1 MKSYGLFP
9 ILARNSFSEQSF
21 PRVSVIIPT
30 LNEAANLPH
39 VLGYIPDWVYEIII
53 VDGHSTDNT
62 VEVAK
67 DLCPEARII
76 MQEGRGKGAAL
87 KMGFAA
93 AAGEIIVMLDAD
105 GSTDP
110 REIPRFVGTL
120 VSGADYAKGTRF
132 VQGGGS
138 SDMTTIRRLGNW
150 GLTTIVRLLFGHSY
164 SDLCYGY
171 NAFWSWVVPVID
183 VDAPGFEIE
192 TIMNIRVIKTRL
204 NIVEV
209 PSFEHER
216 IYGLSNLNAVRD
228 GLRIMRTILRE
239 WFDWKFNWGDG
250 QRASDSASLPE
261 VQQLSVRRYE

>member
-1 MKSYGLFP
+1 MKNYGLFP
-9 ILARNSFSEQSF
+9 IPVQNAVSEQTF

-30 LNEAANLPH
+30 LNEAQNLPH
-39 VLGYIPDWVYEIII
+39 VLGFIPEWVYEIII

-67 DLCPEARII
+67 SLCPEARIL

-87 KMGFAA
+87 KMGFAEA
-93 AAGEIIVMLDAD
+93 TGDIIVMLDAD

-120 VSGADYAKGTRF
+120 LSGADYAKGTRF
-132 VQGGGS
+132 AQGGGS
-138 SDMTTIRRLGNW
+138 SDMTWIRRLGNW
-150 GLTTIVRLLFGHSY
+150 GLTTIVRILFGQSY

-228 GLRIMRTILRE
+228 GIRILRTILRE
-239 WFDWKFNWGDG
+239 WIDWKLDWGFE
-250 QRASDSASLPE
+250 RHALREDSVPE
-261 VQQLSVRRYE
+261 VQQFSVRRYE